1 MAVPLAAGGKNLP
14 LGKGVKA
21 NITKGIQTQS
31 VLICADNSGAKTLKV
46 IGVKAYHGMRRKRP
60 IAGVGDLVI
69 CSVKTG
75 NPEMRKKVVKAVIV
89 RQRMPYRRPNGIRV
103 AFEDNAAVIIN
114 DDGTP
119 KGTEI
124 KGVIAKEAAEKW
136 NKLAG
141 ISSGV
146 I

>member
-21 NITKGIQTQS
+21 NITKGIQPQS
-31 VLICADNSGAKTLKV
+31 MLVCADNSGAKTLKV
-46 IGVKAYHGMRRKRP
+46 IGVKTYKGIRRKKP
-60 IAGVGDLVI
+60 IAGIGDLVI

-75 NPEMRKKVVKAVIV
+75 TPEMRKKIVKAVIV
-89 RQRMPYRRPNGIRV
+89 RQKMPYRRPNGIRV

-124 KGVIAKEAAEKW
+124 KGVIAKEVVEKW
-136 NKLAG
+136 NKLSG
-141 ISSGV
+141 ISSGAV
-146 I
+146 